1 MKKLILIALT
11 ALGPA
16 AAQQP
21 AAPSSPAPSY
31 DQIEERDPTGQF
43 VIGKATVA
51 EVRAKLGDPLVENH
65 NRDGRFALVY
75 LSATSDYTSY
85 LFDKTGVL
93 VQVRSVPVTN

>member
-1 MKKLILIALT
+1 MRLLILVAFM

-21 AAPSSPAPSY
+21 VAPSSPAPSY

-75 LSATSDYTSY
+75 LSATNDYTSY

-93 VQVRSVPVTN
+93 VQVRSAPKAN